1 MNDSPVWTYTE
12 KGFKFAVGVGVY
24 WIVDAAINTYVT
36 PLNII
41 AKFILWVTKAVLAG
55 VIKNVT
61 DTYLT
66 TLFWQFRNSIVTT
79 A

>member
-1 MNDSPVWTYTE
+1 MNESPAWNLTE

-24 WIVDAAINTYVT
+24 YIVDAAINTYVT

-55 VIKNVT
+55 VLKQVT
-61 DTYLT
+61 DKYLT
-66 TLFWQFRNSIVTT
+66 EIFWQFRQQYIAS